1 MGRFLNPGNKAFQK
15 TLKSEIYVDKTML
28 LAYTNKVIGSDM
40 ACICNSRPR
49 RFGKSI
55 TANMLAAYYS
65 RGCDS
70 FDMFSTLK
78 VGRLDS
84 FETNLNKYD
93 VIHIDVQWCMMDAGE
108 VQNTVKYINNG
119 ILDELIIA
127 YGDVIPDTV
136 KTAYGAMSYINAA
149 TGNTFVII
157 IDEWDVLIRDEANNK
172 ELQEGYI
179 NFLRGMFKGTE
190 PTKYIALAYL
200 TGILPIKKLKTQ
212 SALNN
217 FEEFTMLDA
226 GALAS
231 YIGFT
236 DDEVKQLCKKYDRDY
251 EAVKNWYDGYM
262 LSGKHVYNP
271 KAVVSVMMRGSFQ
284 SYWSQTGTYESLI
297 PLIDMDFDGL
307 RAAII

>member
-127 YGDVIPDTV
+127 YG
-136 KTAYGAMSYINAA
+136 
-149 TGNTFVII
+149 
-157 IDEWDVLIRDEANNK
+157 EWLCLYMKYLHTIQAVYSCDDCKQRNKYSTCILI
-172 ELQEGYI
+172 QENGVQQRIYY
-179 NFLRGMFKGTE
+179 RRYT
-190 PTKYIALAYL
+190 
-200 TGILPIKKLKTQ
+200 
-212 SALNN
+212 
-217 FEEFTMLDA
+217 
-226 GALAS
+226 
-231 YIGFT
+231 
-236 DDEVKQLCKKYDRDY
+236 
-251 EAVKNWYDGYM
+251 
-262 LSGKHVYNP
+262 
-271 KAVVSVMMRGSFQ
+271 
-284 SYWSQTGTYESLI
+284 
-297 PLIDMDFDGL
+297 
-307 RAAII
+307 

>member
-93 VIHIDVQWCMMDAGE
+93 VIHIDVQWCMMDAD
-108 VQNTVKYINNG
+108 I
-119 ILDELIIA
+119 
-127 YGDVIPDTV
+127 
-136 KTAYGAMSYINAA
+136 
-149 TGNTFVII
+149 
-157 IDEWDVLIRDEANNK
+157 
-172 ELQEGYI
+172 
-179 NFLRGMFKGTE
+179 
-190 PTKYIALAYL
+190 
-200 TGILPIKKLKTQ
+200 
-212 SALNN
+212 
-217 FEEFTMLDA
+217 
-226 GALAS
+226 
-231 YIGFT
+231 
-236 DDEVKQLCKKYDRDY
+236 
-251 EAVKNWYDGYM
+251 
-262 LSGKHVYNP
+262 
-271 KAVVSVMMRGSFQ
+271 
-284 SYWSQTGTYESLI
+284 QTGTSLTNDYIVVVKGRPVLDQVIENLNLNESYKTLGGRVTLDNPSNSRVLNI
-297 PLIDMDFDGL
+297 TVTDPDPQMAKTIADEIAKVASAYIAEKMKQDPPTIIQSGYDDGGAVSPNIGKNTVIGAFAGAFLSIAVIVVSYLFNDTIIDTEDVEKKLGMNVLGTLPLDESEDDGEQGKG
-307 RAAII
+307 RKHGRGSHRKKRKKKSASA

>member
-93 VIHIDVQWCMMDAGE
+93 VIHIDVQWCMMDAGRM
-108 VQNTVKYINNG
+108 VPYV
-119 ILDELIIA
+119 
-127 YGDVIPDTV
+127 
-136 KTAYGAMSYINAA
+136 
-149 TGNTFVII
+149 
-157 IDEWDVLIRDEANNK
+157 
-172 ELQEGYI
+172 
-179 NFLRGMFKGTE
+179 
-190 PTKYIALAYL
+190 
-200 TGILPIKKLKTQ
+200 
-212 SALNN
+212 
-217 FEEFTMLDA
+217 
-226 GALAS
+226 
-231 YIGFT
+231 GFT
-236 DDEVKQLCKKYDRDY
+236 EAEVHDLFAERKRGN
-251 EAVKNWYDGYM
+251 AT
-262 LSGKHVYNP
+262 
-271 KAVVSVMMRGSFQ
+271 VVSPKRKYCRS
-284 SYWSQTGTYESLI
+284 SLLLLFWI
-297 PLIDMDFDGL
+297 TAEKLSL
-307 RAAII
+307 